1 MAELYGDAGDLA
13 GIEDS
18 WLFESVNQNL
28 EAVASID
35 IHASWLP
42 SEVTGGGFYY
52 TDLSVAP

>member
-1 MAELYGDAGDLA
+1 M
-13 GIEDS
+13 
-18 WLFESVNQNL
+18 NQNL

-52 TDLSVAP
+52 TDLSARSIIRVECGKIKIYI